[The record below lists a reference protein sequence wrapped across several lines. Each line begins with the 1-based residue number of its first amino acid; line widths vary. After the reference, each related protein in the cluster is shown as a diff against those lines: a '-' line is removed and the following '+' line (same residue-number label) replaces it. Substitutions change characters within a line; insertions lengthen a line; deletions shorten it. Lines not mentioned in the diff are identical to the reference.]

1 MINVENLC
9 KSFGD
14 KVLFTDLSFT
24 ADAGEF
30 VVITGRSGSGKT
42 TLLNIL
48 GGLESPDSGTVLID
62 GKSISDRKFRRVF
75 YSDTVG
81 FLFQNFALVENKT
94 VRQNLEMVMK
104 GHRSGISV
112 EEALKAVG
120 IADKA
125 EAKAYTLS
133 GGEQQ
138 RVALAR
144 LIFKRCSLILADEPT
159 GSLDSENED
168 EVLRILHSFCDM
180 GKTVITV
187 THSTKIIS
195 MEKRVIRL

>member
-30 VVITGRSGSGKT
+30 VVITGRSGCGKT

-104 GHRSGISV
+104 KHRSGVSV

-125 EAKAYTLS
+125 EAKVYTLS

>member
-30 VVITGRSGSGKT
+30 VVITGRSGCGKT

-48 GGLESPDSGTVLID
+48 GGLESPDSGTVRID

-75 YSDTVG
+75 YSNTVG

-104 GHRSGISV
+104 KHRSGVSV

-125 EAKAYTLS
+125 EAKVYTLS

-159 GSLDSENED
+159 GSLDSDNED
-168 EVLRILHSFCDM
+168 EVLRILHSFCNL

-187 THSTKIIS
+187 THSEKIIG

>member
-1 MINVENLC
+1 MISVENLC
-9 KSFGD
+9 KRFGE
-14 KVLFTDLSFT
+14 KVLFENFSFS
-24 ADAGEF
+24 AEPGEF
-30 VVITGRSGSGKT
+30 VVITGKSGCGKT

-48 GGLESPDSGTVLID
+48 GGLESPDSGRVSID
-62 GKSISDRKFRRVF
+62 GSSITDRRYRRVF
-75 YSDTVG
+75 YADTVG

-104 GHRSGISV
+104 KHRSGISV
-112 EEALKAVG
+112 PDALKMVS

-125 EAKAYTLS
+125 EAKVYTLS

-159 GSLDSENED
+159 GSLDSDNED

-187 THSTKIIS
+187 THSEKIIG

>member
-104 GHRSGISV
+104 KHRSGVSV
-112 EEALKAVG
+112 EEALKMVG

-125 EAKAYTLS
+125 EAKVYTLS

-168 EVLRILHSFCDM
+168 EVLRILHSFCDL

-187 THSTKIIS
+187 THSEKIIG

>member
-104 GHRSGISV
+104 KHRSGVSV
-112 EEALKAVG
+112 EEALKMVG

-125 EAKAYTLS
+125 EAKVCTLS

-168 EVLRILHSFCDM
+168 EVLRILHSFCDL

-187 THSTKIIS
+187 THSEKIIG